1 MKLFSLGVFDDD
13 ILIKF
18 KNLFFVDD
26 RLLQFF
32 MV

>member
-18 KNLFFVDD
+18 KNLFFLKVFF
-26 RLLQFF
+26 RFNLL
-32 MV
+32 